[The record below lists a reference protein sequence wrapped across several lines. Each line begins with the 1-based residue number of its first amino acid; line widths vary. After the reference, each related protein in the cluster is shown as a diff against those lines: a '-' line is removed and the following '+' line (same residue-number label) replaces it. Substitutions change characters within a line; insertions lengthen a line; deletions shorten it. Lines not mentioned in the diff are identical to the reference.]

1 MMTELEKI
9 IGNVKDSVAKNVAME
24 EDFELKACELRDK
37 CVDNYNTIIKD
48 TLSMLHTL
56 AKDLCNKY
64 GVWFSDEKDGTEH
77 VCVKYYGNNS
87 GGFIVNIKTNGEYF
101 RPYYYT
107 SNTEFNDD
115 IRYIYRCK
123 NDKKRIMS
131 FADIFSTEDKAS
143 ALLSEICEVYTKLFS
158 KVLEQIEGDNKALS
172 EQLTSLKEYL
182 NNSSVVKEE
191 TDGTIEIHLNG
202 KTYKGTLVEE

>member
-1 MMTELEKI
+1 MTELEKI
-9 IGNVKDSVAKNVAME
+9 IGNVKESIAKNVAME
-24 EDFELKACELRDK
+24 EDFEQRACELRDK

-64 GVWFSDEKDGTEH
+64 EVRFTDENEIEH
-77 VCVKYYGNNS
+77 VSVKYYGNNRS
-87 GGFIVNIKTNGEYF
+87 GYTINIKANGEYF

-107 SNTEFNDD
+107 GNTEFGDN
-115 IRYIYRCK
+115 IHYIYRCK

-131 FADIFSTEDKAS
+131 FADILSTEDKAN
-143 ALLSEICEVYTKLFS
+143 ALLSEICEVYTKLLS
-158 KVLEQIEGDNKALS
+158 KVLEKIEGDNKTLS

-202 KTYKGTLVEE
+202 KTYKGTLVEK

>member
-1 MMTELEKI
+1 MTELEKI

-24 EDFELKACELRDK
+24 EDFEQKACELRDK

-64 GVWFSDEKDGTEH
+64 GVWFTDGKDGTEH
-77 VCVKYYGNNS
+77 VTVKYYGNNNSS
-87 GGFIVNIKTNGEYF
+87 GNIVNIKTNGEWF
-101 RPYYYT
+101 RPYYHT
-107 SNTEFNDD
+107 SNTEFGDD
-115 IRYIYRCK
+115 IHCIYRGK

-131 FADIFSTEDKAS
+131 FADILSTEDKAN
-143 ALLSEICEVYTKLFS
+143 ALLSEISEVYTKLFS
-158 KVLEQIEGDNKALS
+158 KVLEQIEGDNKTLS

-202 KTYKGTLVEE
+202 KTYKGTLVEK